1 MVTAGR
7 EAVVIHIVCFG
18 NLWAGDDG
26 FGIHLFQ
33 ELARQNPMPGVK
45 IFDAG
50 LLGLGAL
57 SCFEQCDK
65 VIVVDALR
73 GSGKVGAVLRLDAAE
88 MARHYPVYSDHALGV
103 NFLLRVLP
111 IAMVG
116 QTLPE
121 IVILAVRIKEARPAD
136 NTLSD
141 PVRAAL
147 PVVLKLITEELSM
160 Y

>member
-1 MVTAGR
+1 M
-7 EAVVIHIVCFG
+7 IHIVCFG

-26 FGIHLFQ
+26 FGIHVFE
-33 ELARQNPMPGVK
+33 ELARLDPLPGVK

-73 GSGKVGAVLRLDAAE
+73 GSGKVGVVLRLNAAE
-88 MARHYPVYSDHALGV
+88 MALHYPVYSEHALGV

-111 IAMVG
+111 IALAG

-121 IVILAVRIKEARPAD
+121 IVILAARIKEARPAD
-136 NTLSD
+136 NRLSG

-147 PVVLKLITEELSM
+147 PLVLALITEELLTC
-160 Y
+160 